1 MQNHHQ
7 RMHRYLEL
15 AVAGW
20 LAAATAFALPSIA
33 ADPAYRVTEK
43 LHLDGDVRWD
53 YLSFD
58 AAHKHLFVTRGDHV
72 DVFDTVGKRVI
83 GTIPDTHGVHGVALA
98 PELDRGFTSN
108 GQDNTVTVF
117 ELATLKVLATIAVGE
132 RPDAIVYDPDTR
144 RVFSANAKGQS
155 LTAIDAVGG
164 SVLGTVALGGKPEFA
179 VVDGAGL
186 LFVNI
191 EDKSQLLTVD
201 TRKLRIFRS
210 YDLSSA
216 CREPAGLAI
225 ESASKRLFVT
235 CHNDMMAVID
245 TYVGGRL
252 IAAVPIGHSSDAAIY
267 DNEAKLAFSSNG
279 DGTLTVVGTDA
290 AGKYAARQTLNT
302 MPGARTM
309 ALDPMSHAIYLVSA
323 ESDRPVSAPAA
334 EQKEASRPRFK
345 PGTFTLL
352 IVSP

>member
-1 MQNHHQ
+1 MQNRRQ
-7 RMHRYLEL
+7 RKHRYLKL
-15 AVAGW
+15 AVAAW
-20 LAAATAFALPSIA
+20 LSSALAFALPSIA
-33 ADPAYRVTEK
+33 AEPYHLAEK

-58 AAHKHLFVTRGDHV
+58 SAHKRLFVTRGDHV

-108 GQDNTVTVF
+108 GRDNAVTVF
-117 ELATLKVLATIAVGE
+117 ELAMLKVVTTVATGE
-132 RPDAIVYDPDTR
+132 NPDAIVFDPDTR

-155 LTAIDAVGG
+155 LTAIDAVSG
-164 SVLGTVALGGKPEFA
+164 SVVGTIALGGKPEFA

-191 EDKSQLLTVD
+191 EDKNQLVAVD
-201 TRKLRIFRS
+201 TRKLKVVRN
-210 YDLSSA
+210 YDLSPV
-216 CREPAGLAI
+216 CTEPAGLAI

-235 CHNDMMAVID
+235 CHNDTMAVID
-245 TYVGGRL
+245 TYRGGRV
-252 IAAVPIGHSSDAAIY
+252 IASVPIGHATDAAIY
-267 DNEAKLAFSSNG
+267 DNEANLAFSSNG
-279 DGTLTVVGTDA
+279 DGTLTVVGIDA
-290 AGKYAARQTLNT
+290 AGKYAVRQTVNT

-309 ALDPMSHAIYLVSA
+309 ALDPVSHAIYLVSA
-323 ESDRPVSAPAA
+323 EFDRPAPAPAA
-334 EQKEASRPRFK
+334 EQKESSRPRFK